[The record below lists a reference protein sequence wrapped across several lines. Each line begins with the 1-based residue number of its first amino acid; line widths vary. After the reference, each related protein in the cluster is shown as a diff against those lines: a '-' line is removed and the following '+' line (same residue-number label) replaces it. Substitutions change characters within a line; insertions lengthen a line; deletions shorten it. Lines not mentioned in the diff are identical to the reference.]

1 MEVNKAAVNNLIRN
15 VEGEMRRVEESGES
29 QITEELVKSL
39 MPKAVPMSVVKEV
52 VDHIH
57 SIEENTGIPQELFED
72 QFMSYTHLIGQGM
85 PIDKLINA
93 IKFVTFIQAGNTQG
107 EAYALVFPDKV
118 ADMKK
123 DNRDWSSFAT
133 MYAKTKAVT
142 SIMKTAILSP
152 YITYKPW
159 EAKVMQKLAHLMDGR
174 GAKETDYVSPTV
186 QLNAALGFLAYIKP
200 PDESKLTLNIG
211 MSEDAKAVQQ
221 NLADQIAEMSRLQRE
236 RFQAGESLKDIQKVG
251 IVIDAEVSDEFETRQ
266 CMRN

>member
-1 MEVNKAAVNNLIRN
+1 MEVNKTAVNNLIKN
-15 VEGEMRRVEESGES
+15 VTGEIRRVEESGES
-29 QITEELVKSL
+29 QITPELLRKVLPKS
-39 MPKAVPMSVVKEV
+39 VNDEV
-52 VDHIH
+52 LESIVEHIH
-57 SIEENTGIPQELFED
+57 KIEEDVGIPQELFED
-72 QFMSYTHLIGQGM
+72 QFMSYTHLLGQGM

-152 YITYKPW
+152 YLTYKPW
-159 EAKVMQKLAHLMDGR
+159 EAKVMQKLMHLMDGR

-186 QLNAALGFLAYIKP
+186 QLNAALGFLGYIKP
-200 PDESKLTLNIG
+200 PEDNKLTLDIG
-211 MSEDAKAVQQ
+211 PNMTSAQQ
-221 NLADQIAEMSRLQRE
+221 NLADQISRMVDVQMHKVKN
-236 RFQAGESLKDIQKVG
+236 GESIKDIQRLG
-251 IVIDAEVSDEFETRQ
+251 IVIEGEIDE
-266 CMRN
+266 

>member
-1 MEVNKAAVNNLIRN
+1 MEVNKVAVANLIRN
-15 VEGEMRRVEESGES
+15 VEGEMRRVEETGES
-29 QITEELVKSL
+29 QITEELIQSL
-39 MPKAVPMSVVKEV
+39 MPRAVPASVVKEV
-52 VDHIH
+52 VTQIH
-57 SIEENTGIPQELFED
+57 SIEETTGIPQELFED
-72 QFMSYTHLIGQGM
+72 QFMSYTHLMGKGM

-107 EAYALVFPDKV
+107 EAYAFVFPDKV

-123 DNRDWSSFAT
+123 SGRDWSSFAT

-142 SIMKTAILSP
+142 AIMKTAILSP

-159 EAKVMQKLAHLMDGR
+159 EAKVMQKLVQLMDGR

-186 QLNAALGFLAYIKP
+186 QLNAALGFLGYIKP

-211 MSEDAKAVQQ
+211 MSDDAKAVQQ

-236 RFQAGESLKDIQKVG
+236 RFQSGESLRDIQRVG
-251 IVIDAEVSDEFETRQ
+251 IVIDADVEE
-266 CMRN
+266 